1 MKQAELLLGVLAG
14 YVHAN
19 APAQFK
25 IAFDGFGST
34 HELAKRIGDLA
45 LIELGPVSDFN
56 AVEKHMKVDVFQ
68 VALEL
73 SLSKQGRPEFDA
85 IGHGVMVAAGSY
97 LFTLAYC
104 SALRTSQLGATT
116 HVDRSF

>member
-56 AVEKHMKVDVFQ
+56 AVEKHMEVDVFQ
-68 VALEL
+68 VTLEL
-73 SLSKQGRPEFDA
+73 ALGEQERHEFDA
-85 IGHGVMVAAGSY
+85 IGHGVMVAAGFEIS
-97 LFTLAYC
+97 
-104 SALRTSQLGATT
+104 STT
-116 HVDRSF
+116 